1 MPSSNYRH
9 PFLTIHL
16 IIKERTPTNLRI
28 ISIDLS
34 VLVACRVCRSLLS
47 AAAAAGRLAWVAL
60 VPGHFAEEG
69 GDCDDDEDEESAVAL
84 SGGIVVS
91 VWVVGGEVKEKE
103 GGDLRS

>member
-16 IIKERTPTNLRI
+16 IIKERTPSNLRI

-47 AAAAAGRLAWVAL
+47 AAAAAAGRLAWVAL

-84 SGGIVVS
+84 G
-91 VWVVGGEVKEKE
+91 W
-103 GGDLRS
+103 GDYC

>member
-1 MPSSNYRH
+1 MPSSNH
-9 PFLTIHL
+9 QASVLDKEIHL
-16 IIKERTPTNLRI
+16 IIKERTPSNLRI

-84 SGGIVVS
+84 
-91 VWVVGGEVKEKE
+91 GEVLLLVCGWWE
-103 GGDLRS
+103 GR